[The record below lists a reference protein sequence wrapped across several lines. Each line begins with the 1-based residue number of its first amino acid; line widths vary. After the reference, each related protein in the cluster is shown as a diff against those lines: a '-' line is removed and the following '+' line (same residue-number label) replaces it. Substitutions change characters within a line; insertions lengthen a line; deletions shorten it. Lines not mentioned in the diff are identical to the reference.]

1 MTPLQYR
8 PLRLV
13 LAAALATSAATAQSQ
28 SGDSAAVRVEIPAD
42 IPLQVLSVDFENSDF
57 QPRGGALV
65 IELEGSIQFRHEG
78 GSVVRAITLAVV
90 AHRRLLGGRAVVAVP
105 SLHVARGETFQVHLS
120 LRIARPL
127 PVPPGP
133 VVQISP
139 DAVLFDTLA
148 AAGPDRL
155 DSVRKM
161 TIRELEARRDRE
173 YFLGQLGGGGLQ
185 ALVSAMQ
192 ASLRRQAARPRLEVR
207 FAGDGPATAAT
218 EADPRE
224 LQLAFVQEGGE
235 PLLLEQGSALII
247 GLISDAPRIRLRNV
261 SAQPVRY
268 FELGWLVR
276 DNRGIVYSVGAAPVE
291 RAPLLKP
298 GEYFETGASRR
309 FAFRPRWANEPPALV
324 AMSAYLRSA
333 QLDDGSVW
341 IPSRSALAAS
351 ELLDVVPVS
360 SEEHR
365 LTLLYRE
372 RGPAAVAAELRKLAG
387 NPAHVPSP

>member
-1 MTPLQYR
+1 MSR
-8 PLRLV
+8 KGEMEPLRMGIFGVGRMGRVHLEN
-13 LAAALATSAATAQSQ
+13 LLRM
-28 SGDSAAVRVEIPAD
+28 VRE
-42 IPLQVLSVDFENSDF
+42 
-57 QPRGGALV
+57 GT
-65 IELEGSIQFRHEG
+65 IEL
-78 GSVVRAITLAVV
+78 V
-90 AHRRLLGGRAVVAVP
+90 ALG
-105 SLHVARGETFQVHLS
+105 
-120 LRIARPL
+120 
-127 PVPPGP
+127 
-133 VVQISP
+133 
-139 DAVLFDTLA
+139 
-148 AAGPDRL
+148 DRL

-173 YFLGQLGGGGLQ
+173 YFLGQLEGGGEQ

-192 ASLRRQAARPRLEVR
+192 ASLRRQAARPRLDVR
-207 FAGDGPATAAT
+207 FAGDGPATATT
-218 EADPRE
+218 ERDPRE
-224 LQLAFVQEGGE
+224 LQLAFVQEGDE
-235 PLLLEQGSALII
+235 PLLLEQGSALVT

-261 SAQPVRY
+261 ADQPVQY

-276 DNRGIVYSVGAAPVE
+276 DNSGVVYSVGAAPVE

-298 GEYFETGASRR
+298 GEHFETGAIQR

-341 IPSRSALAAS
+341 IPSRSVLAAS
-351 ELLDVVPVS
+351 ELLDIVPAS

-387 NPAHVPSP
+387 SSAAVPSP